1 MTLYFTEEQDRQW
14 RAEQPKKMIGVKVV
28 VKSSDG
34 KVLVVKPTYKPT
46 WQLPGGVVEAGESPK
61 AAAKRELQEE
71 TGILCDKA
79 ELKLVDL
86 VFRADQDVLL
96 LLYELT
102 PTQDSEQKI
111 AVQDAE
117 LETYEWIAPQDV
129 PSRLPEYYSA
139 SWQAYME
146 YATKQ

>member
-34 KVLVVKPTYKPT
+34 RVLVVKPTYKPT
-46 WQLPGGVVEAGESPK
+46 WQLPGGVVEAGEDPK
-61 AAAKRELQEE
+61 EAAKRELQEE
-71 TGILCDKA
+71 TAIVCGEND
-79 ELKLVDL
+79 LKLIDL

-96 LLYELT
+96 LLYELL
-102 PTQDSEQKI
+102 PMQDSEQKI
-111 AVQDAE
+111 TVQDTE

-129 PSRLPEYYSA
+129 PARLPDYYSA
-139 SWQAYME
+139 SWQTYTK
-146 YATKQ
+146 YAAEQ

>member
-1 MTLYFTEEQDRQW
+1 MTVYFTEEQDRRW

-34 KVLVVKPTYKPT
+34 RVLVVKPTYKPT
-46 WQLPGGVVEAGESPK
+46 WQLPGGVVEAGEGPK

-71 TGILCDKA
+71 TGIVCSEI

-96 LLYELT
+96 LLYELL
-102 PTQDSEQKI
+102 PAQDSEQNI
-111 AVQDAE
+111 TVQDAE

-129 PSRLPEYYSA
+129 LARLPKYYSA
-139 SWQAYME
+139 SWQTYME

>member
-1 MTLYFTEEQDRQW
+1 MTPYFTEEQDGQW
-14 RAEQPKKMIGVKVV
+14 RAMQPKKMIGVKVV

-46 WQLPGGVVEAGESPK
+46 WQLPGGVVEAGENPK

-71 TGILCDKA
+71 TSIVCSEI

-96 LLYELT
+96 LLYELL
-102 PTQDSEQKI
+102 PTQDSEQNI
-111 AVQDAE
+111 IVQAAE
-117 LETYEWIAPQDV
+117 LEMYEWIAPQDA
-129 PSRLPEYYSA
+129 PARLPEYYSA

-146 YATKQ
+146 NATKQ

>member
-1 MTLYFTEEQDRQW
+1 MTPYFTEEQDRQW
-14 RAEQPKKMIGVKVV
+14 RAMQPKKMIGVKVV

-34 KVLVVKPTYKPT
+34 KALVVKPTYKPT
-46 WQLPGGVVEAGESPK
+46 WQLPGGVVEAGENPK

-71 TGILCDKA
+71 TGIVCSET

-96 LLYELT
+96 LLYALL
-102 PTQDSEQKI
+102 PTQDSEQNI
-111 AVQDAE
+111 IVQAAE

-129 PSRLPEYYSA
+129 PARLPEYYSA
-139 SWQAYME
+139 SWQTYMK